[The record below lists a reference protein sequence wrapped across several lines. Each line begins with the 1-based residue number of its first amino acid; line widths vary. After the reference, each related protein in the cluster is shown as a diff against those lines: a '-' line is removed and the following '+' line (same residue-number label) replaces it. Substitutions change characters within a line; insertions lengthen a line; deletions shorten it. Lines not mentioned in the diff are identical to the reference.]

1 MGKECGD
8 AVSENGS
15 VGRRCGLLECVNGEA
30 FDLGG
35 AWPEDVLGRVNEKGR
50 DIRGPTNVKRYC
62 LGGRAMEEAWLV
74 YYSREV
80 AF

>member
-30 FDLGG
+30 FDLSGQ
-35 AWPEDVLGRVNEKGR
+35 R
-50 DIRGPTNVKRYC
+50 RG
-62 LGGRAMEEAWLV
+62 
-74 YYSREV
+74 V
-80 AF
+80 A